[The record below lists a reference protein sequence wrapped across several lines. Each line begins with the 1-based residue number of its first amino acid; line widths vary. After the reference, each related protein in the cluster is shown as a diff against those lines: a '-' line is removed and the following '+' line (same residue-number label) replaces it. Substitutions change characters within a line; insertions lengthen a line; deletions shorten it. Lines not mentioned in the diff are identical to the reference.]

1 MAEEQN
7 CLDENIKEVER
18 NHYHGTDSEFSIL
31 SVFF

>member
-18 NHYHGTDSEFSIL
+18 NHYSKLHSPFLKD
-31 SVFF
+31 V